1 MITAFE
7 SPAVIAGFDD
17 VAVVSQTIEQR
28 GRHLG
33 SPNTLGHLPNAR
45 LVVTMIEV
53 IRADGRRV
61 EQKLTAGL
69 CEFQIEVNWGL

>member
-1 MITAFE
+1 MSQWRVSRSSNGVVNLA
-7 SPAVIAGFDD
+7 SPK
-17 VAVVSQTIEQR
+17 
-28 GRHLG
+28 
-33 SPNTLGHLPNAR
+33 TLGHLPNAR